1 MTRRRLST
9 ICAGWVRIH
18 FGLSYIRVSDFI
30 RRSEDMKY
38 SEFEREVEREGFNV
52 DRKSG
57 TVYVDS
63 TTGTVMSISTDDLF
77 MFDCDWSAFVH
88 LNRDVQEPLFDL
100 AYQLAK
106 TPPAEREE
114 EKRYRL
120 RLDVPAMSS
129 KQAWSVYYL
138 NKHKEAKM
146 YRLGSDTASISWQA
160 IFTESEITEM
170 DITGFERI
178 EVKDE

>member
-1 MTRRRLST
+1 
-9 ICAGWVRIH
+9 
-18 FGLSYIRVSDFI
+18 
-30 RRSEDMKY
+30 MKY
-38 SEFEREVEREGFNV
+38 SEFEREVEREGFSV
-52 DRKSG
+52 DGKSG

-106 TPPAEREE
+106 TPLAEREE
-114 EKRYRL
+114 EKKYRVKFPSITRWGDAVYL
-120 RLDVPAMSS
+120 KKDTSDQDPIGVGWSS
-129 KQAWSVYYL
+129 EDFIFYGKPIDY
-138 NKHKEAKM
+138 
-146 YRLGSDTASISWQA
+146 
-160 IFTESEITEM
+160 IFTEQEIK
-170 DITGFERI
+170 DIDERYLAFKV

>member
-1 MTRRRLST
+1 
-9 ICAGWVRIH
+9 
-18 FGLSYIRVSDFI
+18 
-30 RRSEDMKY
+30 MKY

-88 LNRDVQEPLFDL
+88 LNRDVQEKLFDL

-106 TPPAEREE
+106 TPLAEREE
-114 EKRYRL
+114 EKKYRVKFPSITRWGNAVYL
-120 RLDVPAMSS
+120 QKDASDKDPIGVD
-129 KQAWSVYYL
+129 WSPKYFIFDEKPTDY
-138 NKHKEAKM
+138 
-146 YRLGSDTASISWQA
+146 
-160 IFTESEITEM
+160 IFTKQEIK
-170 DITGFERI
+170 DIDERYFLFAE
-178 EVKDE
+178 EVKE

>member
-1 MTRRRLST
+1 
-9 ICAGWVRIH
+9 
-18 FGLSYIRVSDFI
+18 
-30 RRSEDMKY
+30 MKY

-106 TPPAEREE
+106 TPLAEREE

-120 RLDVPAMSS
+120 WLSAYGASDFDLYRTKGHGLGGTNLNVL
-129 KQAWSVYYL
+129 KSVTDPL
-138 NKHKEAKM
+138 
-146 YRLGSDTASISWQA
+146 L
-160 IFTESEITEM
+160 IFTESEIAEM
-170 DITGFERI
+170 DITGFEKI
-178 EVKDE
+178 EVTP